1 MVLHLVG
8 LGLGNEDDITLR
20 GLKIVQ
26 NADVVVL
33 EAYTSLFVNVDVA
46 TLERTYQKSITV
58 ADRDMVEQQAD
69 ELLLDP
75 ALTKSVAFLVV
86 GDPVCATTHT
96 DLMLRARQRNIS
108 VEIVHNAS
116 IMGAVGS
123 SGLQLYNFGQTV
135 SIPFFA
141 EAWKPTSFY
150 GKIMYNRRGGM
161 HTLCLLDIQVKEPN
175 YEAMIRGKVEYMPPR
190 FMTVAVAAQQLLEV
204 ETMLEE
210 QAYTP
215 QTLCVG
221 LARMGQSTQ
230 AIVAGTLE
238 ELSKDDDGAG
248 ALGGPLHSLVIC
260 GDMHEMELEALQPY
274 LIEGSKYDLSLPPP
288 PPPPPPTPLTTTAT
302 STQEPSNDS
311 TSHPE

>member
-8 LGLGNEDDITLR
+8 LGLGNEDDITVR
-20 GLKIVQ
+20 GLKVVQ

-46 TLERTYQKSITV
+46 VLERAYQKSIVV

-69 ELLLDP
+69 ELLLEP
-75 ALTKSVAFLVV
+75 AVTKSVAFLVV
-86 GDPVCATTHT
+86 GDPVCATTHS
-96 DLMLRARQRNIS
+96 DLILRARQRNIE

-141 EAWKPTSFY
+141 EAWRPTSFY
-150 GKIMYNRRGGM
+150 DKIMYNRRGGM

-175 YEAMIRGKVEYMPPR
+175 YEAMVRGKVEYMPPR
-190 FMTVAVAAQQLLEV
+190 FMTVAVAARQLLEV
-204 ETMLEE
+204 ESTL
-210 QAYTP
+210 QQLAYTP

-238 ELSKDDDGAG
+238 ELSKDDEDAEGG

-260 GDMHEMELEALQPY
+260 GEMHDMELESLQPY
-274 LIEGSKYDLSLPPP
+274 LIEGSEYDLSLPPP
-288 PPPPPPTPLTTTAT
+288 PPTPPSTTASEQPLNEAT
-302 STQEPSNDS
+302 SRTDS
-311 TSHPE
+311 